1 MNKLLLGGLSAL
13 LLSTGANAATV
24 FGIDETNNLVTF
36 DSSAPGTIVSSLAI
50 TGLTN
55 SFQALD
61 FRPRNNVLYGLGT
74 DKVVYTI
81 DTMTGA
87 ATAVSGPLAITGSEF
102 GFDFNPT
109 IDRLR
114 IVSDSNE
121 NYVFDPNTGTLATPA
136 TPVFYAAGDANE
148 GKAPDVTGAA
158 YTSSS
163 FGRPA
168 TTTQLYSL
176 DTAANVLTRQANS
189 AGTLTTVGATG
200 VNLGSRTSF
209 DIAGGDAFAF
219 NGNTLYRVDLGTGAL
234 TALGKTDRALF
245 GIAISAVPEP
255 TTWAMMLLGFG
266 MVAAATRYR
275 RRSTSVVYA

>member
-13 LLSTGANAATV
+13 LLSTNANAATV
-24 FGIDETNNLVTF
+24 FGIDETNNLITF
-36 DSSAPGTIVSSLAI
+36 DSSAPGTVVSSVAI

-81 DTMTGA
+81 DTMTGV

-121 NYVFDPNTGTLATPA
+121 NYVFNPENGTLAAPA
-136 TPVFYAAGDANE
+136 TPVFYAAGDANQ
-148 GKAPDVTGAA
+148 GATPDITAAA
-158 YTSSS
+158 YTTSR
-163 FGRPA
+163 FGQPA
-168 TTTQLYSL
+168 GTTQLYSI
-176 DTAANVLTRQANS
+176 DTAANVLTKQANS
-189 AGTLTTVGATG
+189 AGTLTTVGALG
-200 VNLGSRTSF
+200 LDLGSRTSF

-219 NGNTLYRVDLGTGAL
+219 NGNTLYRVNLGTGAL
-234 TALGKTDRALF
+234 TVLGKTDRALF

-255 TTWAMMLLGFG
+255 TTWAMMLIGFG

-275 RRSTSVVYA
+275 RRSTSIVYA